1 MINYSTH
8 GDTDVALKL
17 LLLQWP
23 PGELLT
29 IPAFDVIAPCGV
41 LVSIKCSFKMDLLF
55 ASVYVENVTADLL

>member
-29 IPAFDVIAPCGV
+29 IPAFDVMWRACV
-41 LVSIKCSFKMDLLF
+41 DKMRFENGFALF
-55 ASVYVENVTADLL
+55 ASVYVENVTTDLL